1 MTQITAVIR
10 PQTLTTEQ
18 AEQLMAAAKTSI
30 QHAYMPYSNYPVG
43 AAVLTRDGQIIAGVN
58 IENAAYPAGTCAE
71 RVALGNAISQG
82 KTDFIAIAV
91 FSPKGEISPCGV
103 CRQFISEFGA
113 DIQVLFHWQGTL
125 QQVPI
130 HQLLPFSFTKKQL
143 NAGA

>member
-1 MTQITAVIR
+1 MTQITAITR
-10 PQTLTTEQ
+10 PEILSAEQ
-18 AEQLMAAAKTSI
+18 AEQLMTAAEQSI
-30 QHAYMPYSNYPVG
+30 RHAYMPYSNYPVG
-43 AAVLTRDGQIIAGVN
+43 AAVLTRDGTIICGIN

-91 FSPKGEISPCGV
+91 YSPKGEISPCGV

-113 DIQVLFHWQGTL
+113 DIQVLFHWQGSL

-143 NAGA
+143 NANA